1 LAGHGDLQR
10 ETVCAVM
17 AVRNEERKIA
27 EEAVESV
34 IPSIVYISEFLESV
48 RRDIEESV
56 SLRDFLRRIEERIS
70 TEKDAT
76 RRTDFSI
83 LRNELLRRMRDI
95 TAGVE
100 R

>member
-1 LAGHGDLQR
+1 
-10 ETVCAVM
+10 M